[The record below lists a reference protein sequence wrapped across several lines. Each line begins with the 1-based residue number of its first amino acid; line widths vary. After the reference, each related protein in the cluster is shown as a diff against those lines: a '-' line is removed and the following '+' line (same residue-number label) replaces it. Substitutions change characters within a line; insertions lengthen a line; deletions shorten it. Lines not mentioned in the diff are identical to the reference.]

1 MQPLTLF
8 LCGDVMPGRGLDQAL
23 PYPCDPVLYEP
34 FVRDARQYLALAEA
48 VHGPIPRPV
57 DFAYIWGEALDELRR
72 RQPSLRIVNLETS
85 ITRSSEYW
93 PGKEIH
99 YRMSPENAACLAA
112 AGIHCCALANNHV
125 LDWGYAGLA
134 ETLAT
139 LERLGIA
146 AAGAGRNAAEAR
158 RPAVLTLGSKGRVL
172 VFSYGSPSS
181 GIPESWA
188 ATDSRPGVNLF
199 VEHSPDT
206 VSRIA
211 QEVRRLKRPGDIV
224 VASLHWGGNWGYTIG
239 HEERALAHAL
249 VEAAQ
254 VDVVHGH
261 SSHHPKAIEVYRQR
275 LILYGCGDFIDDYEG
290 IGGYE
295 MFRSDLVLM
304 YFVSL
309 EPASGRLLAL
319 HLVPL
324 RIRRLR
330 LERVAAPEAHWLA
343 ETLTREGEAFGTRVR
358 CLEDNTLTLGWS

>member
-8 LCGDVMPGRGLDQAL
+8 LCGDVMPGRGIDQAL

-34 FVRDARQYLALAEA
+34 YVRDARHYLALAERA
-48 VHGPIPRPV
+48 HGPIPRPV

-72 RQPSLRIVNLETS
+72 RRPDLRIVNLETS
-85 ITRSSEYW
+85 ITRSPDYW

-158 RPAVLTLGSKGRVL
+158 RPAVLDLGGKGRVL
-172 VFSYGSPSS
+172 VFSFGSPTS
-181 GIPESWA
+181 GIPASWA
-188 ATDSRPGVNLF
+188 ATANAAGINLLDDL
-199 VEHSPDT
+199 SQGT
-206 VSRIA
+206 QRRIA
-211 QEVRRLKRPGDIV
+211 EDVHRVKRPGDLV
-224 VASLHWGGNWGYTIG
+224 VASIHWGGNWGYTITR
-239 HEERALAHAL
+239 EERAFAHAL
-249 VEAAQ
+249 LDAAG

-261 SSHHPKAIEVYRQR
+261 SSHHPKAIEVYRGR
-275 LILYGCGDFIDDYEG
+275 PILYGCGDFIDDYEG

-295 MFRSDLVLM
+295 AFRSDLVLM
-304 YFVSL
+304 YFVTMEPRARRLVSL
-309 EPASGRLLAL
+309 SM
-319 HLVPL
+319 VPL

-330 LERVAAPEAHWLA
+330 LERAAPQEARWLA
-343 ETLTREGEAFGTRVR
+343 ETLTRVGEDFGTRVR
-358 CLEDNTLTLGWS
+358 CTEDNSLILDLS